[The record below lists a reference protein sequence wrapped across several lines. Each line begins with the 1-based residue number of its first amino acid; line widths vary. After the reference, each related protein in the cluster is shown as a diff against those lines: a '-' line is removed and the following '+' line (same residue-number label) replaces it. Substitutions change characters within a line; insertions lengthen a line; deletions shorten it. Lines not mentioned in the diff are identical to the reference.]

1 MAMCKFNFIVIGTG
15 SAGAIVASRLSEN
28 PEVNVLV
35 LEAGT
40 LDIPTNVD
48 DPAVFPKLQHTEVD
62 WDYPTVPQPG
72 LAGRVIRQPHGKMVG
87 GTSNLNAMLYV
98 RGNPADFDN
107 WAYNGAPGWS
117 YESVV
122 PYFQRIENFV
132 DDPDPELGHQGSFF
146 LQNARV
152 TDTHPTSTPFLEAC
166 TELGYPTTDNFSR
179 RHEGAGYFHVNMKDG
194 KRLSA
199 AKAYLFPALGRPN
212 LTLVADAQATRLLFN
227 GKRCVGVEYLL
238 QGAIKTAHTDGEVII
253 CAGTMET
260 PKLLMLSGIGD
271 ANHLKQFNIP
281 VIADVPGVGQNLH
294 DHVLLSVVF
303 DLAQTVPFPRP
314 ISTPVGL
321 FCKSSSGWMT
331 PDLELIWMPTTFEL
345 SKSEE
350 SDGLMIVLA
359 LQRPLSRGTIRLAST
374 NPLDAPLVDP
384 NYFAALSDLER
395 LVQGVRIAREIFAT
409 KALAPWV
416 KAERT
421 PGTTA
426 QSDAELQEAIRQQAI
441 SQWHPAGSCRMG
453 LDNNSA
459 VDPELR
465 VHGVEGLR
473 VVDTSVMPS
482 VVGCHSQ
489 AAVMMIAERASD
501 LIQATYK

>member
-1 MAMCKFNFIVIGTG
+1 MCKFNFIVIGTG

-28 PEVNVLV
+28 LEVNVLV

-87 GTSNLNAMLYV
+87 GTSNMNAMLYV

-132 DDPDPELGHQGSFF
+132 DDPDLELGHQGSFF

-199 AKAYLFPALGRPN
+199 AKAYLFPALRRPN
-212 LTLVADAQATRLLFN
+212 LTLVADAQATRLLFD

-238 QGAIKTAHTDGEVII
+238 QGAIKTAHTDGEVIV

-271 ANHLKQFNIP
+271 ANHLKQFDIP
-281 VIADVPGVGQNLH
+281 VIAAVPGVGQNLH
-294 DHVLLSVVF
+294 DHVLLSIVF
-303 DLAQTVPFPRP
+303 DLAQSVPFPRP
-314 ISTPVGL
+314 VSTPVGL

-359 LQRPLSRGTIRLAST
+359 LQRPLSRGTIRLASA

-384 NYFAALSDLER
+384 NYFAASSDLER

-459 VDPELR
+459 VDPELK

>member
-1 MAMCKFNFIVIGTG
+1 MK
-15 SAGAIVASRLSEN
+15 AIN
-28 PEVNVLV
+28 
-35 LEAGT
+35 
-40 LDIPTNVD
+40 

-62 WDYPTVPQPG
+62 WDYPSVPQPG

-87 GTSNLNAMLYV
+87 GTSNMNAMLYV

-117 YESVV
+117 YDSVV

-132 DDPDPELGHQGSFF
+132 DDPDPELGHQGTFF

-152 TDTHPTSTPFLEAC
+152 TDTHPTSTPLLEAC

-212 LTLVADAQATRLLFN
+212 LTLVADAQATRLLFD
-227 GKRCVGVEYLL
+227 GKRCSGVEYLHN
-238 QGAIKTAHTDGEVII
+238 GAIKTAHTDGEVIV

-271 ANHLKQFNIP
+271 ADHLKQFDIP
-281 VIADVPGVGQNLH
+281 VVAPVPGVGQNLH

-303 DLAQTVPFPRP
+303 DLAQPAPFPRP

-321 FCKSSSGWMT
+321 FCKSNSGWMT

-426 QSDAELQEAIRQQAI
+426 QTDAELQEAIRQQAI

-453 LDNNSA
+453 LDDNSA